1 MFGFVSAQGWEVAH
15 YSFCDRDREICVLA
29 YRQAAA
35 GMVIAPPASKTVPN
49 ASFRLCFLDEFG

>member
-15 YSFCDRDREICVLA
+15 YSFCDRAREICVLA

-35 GMVIAPPASKTVPN
+35 GMAIAPPASD
-49 ASFRLCFLDEFG
+49 ASFRIGF